1 MLAFVIRKRTDQHTS
16 DGLYLGELEELPSS
30 SDVEVGDTNVL
41 DEALVNELLH
51 LGPGGGDIVGKLNI
65 EELLSGLAL
74 DGVLLG
80 REDTFGSIDLQVDLP
95 VSSDSMTSDAK
106 DTHVPVHEVE
116 VKVLETQVLQGV
128 LNGQLDVFGVMVEL
142 EKLGGDPKLLSGDT
156 GSLDT
161 LSDLSLVSVS
171 PGAANSQRS
180 LAELR

>member
-1 MLAFVIRKRTDQHTS
+1 MDSSTWSARLVSRPHRKINQRTS
-16 DGLYLGELEELPSS
+16 DGLDLGELEELPGS

-95 VSSDSMTSDAK
+95 VSS
-106 DTHVPVHEVE
+106 
-116 VKVLETQVLQGV
+116 
-128 LNGQLDVFGVMVEL
+128 
-142 EKLGGDPKLLSGDT
+142 
-156 GSLDT
+156 
-161 LSDLSLVSVS
+161 
-171 PGAANSQRS
+171 
-180 LAELR
+180 

>member
-1 MLAFVIRKRTDQHTS
+1 
-16 DGLYLGELEELPSS
+16 
-30 SDVEVGDTNVL
+30 
-41 DEALVNELLH
+41 
-51 LGPGGGDIVGKLNI
+51 
-65 EELLSGLAL
+65 
-74 DGVLLG
+74 
-80 REDTFGSIDLQVDLP
+80 
-95 VSSDSMTSDAK
+95 MTSDAK